1 MKKILWVFGGVLV
14 LFLVFTFLPTGMS
27 RDEVIDSYLS
37 TQDYAQSVQSSLA
50 YQYQQ
55 SLVQQ
60 AANTVGVAGE
70 RTNGDLADVICQV
83 AIYLA
88 ETYGCGHEGA
98 RHPSTQLK
106 YSLNDSNK
114 CNVCGYN
121 GYDDYST
128 YNKNMATLREIVADS
143 SVHGHISCA
152 AFASFVWGLVWEE
165 AQGKFSASTSTL
177 RDLNWGSATFESI
190 NESDWWEHCKPGDI
204 ISRSKSNGS
213 GHTMIYIGNYTAP
226 DGITIEHAIAH
237 ASIPRDNRDV
247 LISPMSWDSSC
258 SNYVIHLDDC
268 VKVAG
273 GVTIS
278 DDYKLLL
285 PDVEVLTG
293 GVFGG

>member
-1 MKKILWVFGGVLV
+1 MKKVLWAFAAFVL
-14 LFLVFTFLPTGMS
+14 LFVIFTFMPTGLS
-27 RDEVIDSYLS
+27 RDDVIDSYLS

-60 AANTVGVAGE
+60 ALNNAGVAGE
-70 RTNGDLADVICQV
+70 GENGDLASVICQV

-98 RHPSTQLK
+98 THPSTQLK
-106 YSLNDSNK
+106 YALDNTYR
-114 CNVCGYN
+114 CNACNYG
-121 GYDDYST
+121 GSDDYNT
-128 YNKNMATLREIVADS
+128 YTKCAATLREILADP

-152 AFASFVWGLVWEE
+152 AFASFVYGLVWEE
-165 AQGKFSASTSTL
+165 AQGKFNASTRTL
-177 RDLNWGSATFESI
+177 RNDKWGSSTYETLQ
-190 NESDWWEHCKPGDI
+190 ESDWWEHCKPGDI
-204 ISRSKSNGS
+204 ISRSKGAS
-213 GHTMIYIGNYTAP
+213 GHTMIYIGDYTAP

-237 ASIPRDNRDV
+237 ASYPSDNNDV
-247 LISPMSWDSSC
+247 LISKMSWKSDYE
-258 SNYVIHLDDC
+258 NYVIHLDDC

-278 DDYKLLL
+278 DDYKMLL
-285 PDVEVLTG
+285 PDVEVLSG